1 MQADSRYLK
10 DMLEMACGAT
20 YQPPSR
26 ELLRTRLL
34 VDAVAQFDQE
44 LGCLDATFELHGS
57 TIVSEGWSDARMHPI
72 LNMLQVTADGV
83 KCLDPIDTSGKTK
96 VCM

>member
-1 MQADSRYLK
+1 MQADSRYFK
-10 DMLEMACGAT
+10 DMMETALGAT
-20 YQPPSR
+20 FQPPSR

-34 VDAVAQFDQE
+34 VDAVAQLDQE
-44 LGCLDATFELHGS
+44 LRSLDATIELYGS
-57 TIVSEGWSDARMHPI
+57 TIVSDGWSDARMRAI

-83 KCLDPIDTSGKTK
+83 KFLDAIDTSGKTK